1 MKTKLNQVIPG
12 RIDYHVEL
20 RRYGISS
27 WMAVIRD
34 NAGHVSN
41 VKARSRKKLIDKV
54 VNSCHGKINFVQYL
68 GQILAK

>member
-1 MKTKLNQVIPG
+1 MIGKLNYVVPG

-20 RRYGISS
+20 RQYGNGR

-34 NAGHVSN
+34 NTGHISN
-41 VKARSRKKLIDKV
+41 VKARSRKKLIDMV
-54 VNSCHGKINFVQYL
+54 VNSCQGKINFVQHL